1 MTFSTLILGE
11 GALLIPCA
19 EILLRYKHKIEII
32 VSANDVIQE
41 WAQEQKIRCVSSQ
54 DEVLSSMDGR
64 PFDYLFS
71 IANLSVIPARI
82 LALPRLGAI
91 NFHDGPL
98 PRYAGL
104 HATTWAI
111 FNQETSHGVTW
122 HEMREIVDTGAILQQ
137 SIFALAPDETA
148 FTLNR
153 KCFKAGIDSF
163 EELVKALGDGT
174 LRALPQSLSERTY
187 FAKHARPAAQ
197 ACIDWSLPAEA
208 IAAFVRSLDFGPYP
222 NPLEIPKVISGETV
236 LLVPKL
242 EVLPAF
248 SESPPGTVLS
258 VDGNSVR
265 AATSTNQVVISQLLD
280 IGGEALDV
288 ATAGITAG
296 HRFEA
301 LPAGTAVTLTQL
313 GQSIVQHEEFWLQR
327 LLQLAPLELPCE
339 GRGGASTQGVESRG
353 TAALSVPPVPTAA
366 GEPVDVLTAAL
377 ILYLARTTGHTSF
390 DIGFGHVGLEESLSG
405 LEQFFAL
412 QVPVRV
418 TLDGDASVDAAL
430 RAVLNDLVSARANQ
444 TYARSLVARTPELG
458 GRAIRLPIGILQRD
472 EPENAAD
479 NDLTIAVSRDGCTSH
494 WTYRTS
500 VFGQAHILELQS
512 AFTAFLQHL
521 AAHLDAPLA
530 GVPLL
535 TDAERERLLVT
546 WNATHKAYPVEAS
559 VHELFEQQVKRTP
572 HAVALVCGDQQ
583 RTYDELN
590 RAANQLA
597 RHLRNLGAGPEVL
610 VGICVERSIDLLT
623 GVYGILKAGAAYV
636 PLDPAYP
643 ADRLALMVEDARCPI
658 LLTQKGLLHRL
669 PPHHAKVVCIDT
681 DWGSIEREPE
691 DNLDSGVTGRDL
703 SYVIYTSGSTGR
715 PKGVMVEH
723 RNVTNFF
730 AGMDDCI
737 PHSPPGTW
745 LAVTSLSFD
754 ISVLEL
760 FWTMARGFK
769 VVLHGTSEKGTRA
782 AGIDFSL
789 FYFASDEGENAA
801 NKYAL
806 LLEGAKFADQNGFA
820 AVWTPERHFGAFGG
834 LYPNPAVTSAA
845 LASITKSIG
854 LRAGSCVSPLHS
866 PIRIAEEWSVVDNIS
881 GGRVG
886 ISFASGWQPNDFV
899 LQPEQYANRQDTMFR
914 GIETVRRLWRGETI
928 RFPGP
933 NQKEVEVRTLPRPVQ
948 AELPVWITVAGNPE
962 TFRRAGA
969 GGFRILTHLLG
980 QSVEQ
985 LAEKLSIYRKA
996 WREHG
1001 HPGDGY
1007 VTLMLHTFVGDDDGQ
1022 VREVVREP
1030 MIDYLASAL
1039 DLTEQ
1044 AAWSFPAF
1052 KERASA
1058 TGQTLSQ
1065 MFAAQSLTPEEK
1077 SGILNHAF
1085 ERYFETSGLF
1095 GTVETCLAM
1104 VHRLKGIGIDE
1115 LACLID
1121 FGVASSTAL
1130 QHLEHLNR
1138 LRELAADVLVQ
1149 TAGQS
1154 AIPALIARHKV
1165 THLQCTPSMAGLLT
1179 ADRESRLALR
1189 GLRVMMVGGEA
1200 LPATQA
1206 QDLGELVLG
1215 KLINMYG
1222 PTETTVWSSAYT
1234 VTGNET
1240 TIPIGRPIANTA
1252 MYILDHRMQLV
1263 PIGTSGDLYIGGKGV
1278 ARGYW
1283 KRPDLTD
1290 DRFVS
1295 DPFGGPD
1302 GRLYRTGDVA
1312 SYRSDGNVEFLGR
1325 SDGQVKLRGYRIELG
1340 EIEAL
1345 LDGHPGVGKSV
1356 VLAREDTP
1364 GDKRLVA
1371 YVTPTRSAG
1380 VPVKELRDH
1389 LRAKLPEFMVPSH
1402 FVEIREFPLT
1412 PNLKIDRKA
1421 LPPPGATPVPVVQV
1435 GAVPSER
1442 LGGLEQQLVSIW
1454 QEVLGVPRVDVHD
1467 DFFDLGGHSLLTI
1480 QLHRRISPLVDRPVA
1495 IADLFRYSTV
1505 HKLAAFLL
1513 AADNEGARE

>member
-19 EILLRYKHKIEII
+19 EILLRHKHKIQTI

-41 WAQEQKIRCVSSQ
+41 WAQEQKIRCVSRQ
-54 DEVLSSMDGR
+54 DEVPSSAGGR

-82 LALPRLGAI
+82 LALARLGAI

-111 FNQETSHGVTW
+111 LNQETSHGVTW
-122 HEMREIVDTGAILQQ
+122 HEMREIVDTGAILEQC
-137 SIFALAPDETA
+137 IFALAPDETA

-163 EELVKALGDGT
+163 EELVKALGDGR
-174 LRALPQSLSERTY
+174 LRGVPQSLSERTY

-197 ACIDWSLPAEA
+197 ACIDWTLPAEK

-222 NPLEIPKVISGETV
+222 NPLEVPKVVSGGTV
-236 LLVPKL
+236 RLVPKL

-258 VDGNSVR
+258 VDGSSVR
-265 AATSTNQVVISQLLD
+265 VATSTNQVVIPQLLD
-280 IGGEALDV
+280 VGGKALDV
-288 ATAGITAG
+288 AAAGITAG
-296 HRFEA
+296 YRFET
-301 LPAGTAVTLTQL
+301 LPADTAAALTRL
-313 GQSIVQHEEFWLQR
+313 GQSIVRHEEFWLQR
-327 LLQLAPLELPCE
+327 LLQLAPLELPSE
-339 GRGGASTQGVESRG
+339 WQGASTQGAESRA
-353 TAALSVPPVPTAA
+353 TAPLSVPPVPSAA

-377 ILYLARTTGHTSF
+377 ILYLARATGHTSF

-405 LEQFFAL
+405 LEPFFAL

-418 TLDGDASVDAAL
+418 VLDGDGSVDAAL

-444 TYARSLVARTPELG
+444 TYARSLEARTPELR
-458 GRAIRLPIGILQRD
+458 GRDIRLPIAILQRD
-472 EPENAAD
+472 EPEDAAD

-494 WTYRTS
+494 WTYRTAI
-500 VFGQAHILELQS
+500 FGHAHILGLQRS
-512 AFTAFLQHL
+512 FTAFLQHL
-521 AAHLDAPLA
+521 AADLDAPLA
-530 GVPLL
+530 GVPIL

-546 WNATHKAYPVEAS
+546 WNTTHKAYPVDAS

-572 HAVALVCGDQQ
+572 DAVALVHGDQQ

-597 RHLRNLGAGPEVL
+597 RHLRNLGAGPDVL
-610 VGICVERSIDLLT
+610 VGICLERSIDLLT

-643 ADRLALMVEDARCPI
+643 ADRLALMVEDAQCPI
-658 LLTQKGLLHRL
+658 LLTQRGLLHRL

-691 DNLDSGVTGRDL
+691 DDLDSGVTGSNL

-730 AGMDDCI
+730 AGMDDCV

-769 VVLHGTSEKGTRA
+769 VVLHGGSDKTRA

-789 FYFASDEGENAA
+789 FYFASDEGENTA

-854 LRAGSCVSPLHS
+854 IRAGSCVSPLHN

-899 LQPEQYANRQDTMFR
+899 LQPEQYANRQDAMFR

-948 AELPVWITVAGNPE
+948 AELPVWVTVAGNPE

-1007 VTLMLHTFVGDDDGQ
+1007 VTLMLHTFVGDDDDQ

-1095 GTVETCLAM
+1095 GTLETCLAM

-1138 LRELAADVLVQ
+1138 LRELAGNVSVQ
-1149 TAGQS
+1149 AAGQS
-1154 AIPALIARHKV
+1154 AIPALITRHKV

-1222 PTETTVWSSAYT
+1222 PTETTVWSSTYT

-1252 MYILDHRMQLV
+1252 LYILDHRKQLV
-1263 PIGTSGDLYIGGKGV
+1263 PIGSSGDLYIGGKGV

-1283 KRPDLTD
+1283 KRPDLTA

-1371 YVTPTRSAG
+1371 YVTPTGPAG
-1380 VPVKELRDH
+1380 VPVKEVRDH

-1435 GAVPSER
+1435 GHVPSER
-1442 LGGLEQQLVSIW
+1442 LGGLEQRLVSIW

-1480 QLHRRISPLVDRPVA
+1480 QLHRRVSPLVDRPVA

-1513 AADNEGARE
+1513 AADNEEARE